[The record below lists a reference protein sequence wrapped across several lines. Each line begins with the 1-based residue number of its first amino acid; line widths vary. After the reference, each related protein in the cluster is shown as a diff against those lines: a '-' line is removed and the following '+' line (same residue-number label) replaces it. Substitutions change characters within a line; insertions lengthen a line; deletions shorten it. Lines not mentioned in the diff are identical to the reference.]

1 MSSTQNHHQ
10 QLKDLLAQSDWD
22 NAQALWLELAEQ
34 FPDQPEFL
42 LQLVKEFADAGQ
54 HTLAAELAALIAEN
68 IKAAGKHH
76 EWLYALKLQAE
87 AHPNDKPLRTEITEA
102 LTEIHQKDPR
112 LKTILAIAEL
122 DQNRTPLPKALA
134 RIDTLLALQP
144 AAFCQHKSWGFG
156 RVKNF
161 DTTLGQVV
169 LAFGHNPSHSMQL
182 AYAADSLTPISQE
195 HIEVRKMTD
204 LEGLKRLGTED
215 PAALLRLALL
225 SHNRSATADRI
236 EAMLSGSVIPADQ
249 WKKWWENARK
259 LAKRDPHIDLPVKKT
274 DLIVLRTA
282 PVSQQDEILD
292 SFRSAKGLVQKTAV
306 AKDFLK
312 RVEEMDN
319 ADLLVQEFQ
328 DALLEALQKI
338 PISRQPERIEAAVV
352 LEQLGRHRQT
362 ATEDGGAF
370 LINLLSGI
378 YNLSSLLDDLST
390 SAAKRVLAVLKV
402 SAPDRLFQEFNRFST
417 KVLDEIPDLL
427 GQNAAAVKQWV
438 HNQTAGSELLCWIAR
453 NVSTPSSR
461 KAYPWLDAF
470 QAPDLLLAI
479 VEAIESAPTKS
490 ANKKLRDVLFEEGDL
505 VADLLAEADTETV
518 RKLTRLIMSSSAIEE
533 LDRRSF
539 MARIVKEHPFV
550 QEFLISKTVKEQP
563 LIVSWGSYR
572 KRQAELDDIVKKI
585 PQNSKE
591 IGLARSYGDLRENF
605 EFKAAK
611 DMQKLLMRRRAE
623 LEVLLSRAQATDFAD
638 VKTDLVSIGSSVTV
652 TDIGAK
658 QTQTYHILGAWDSDP
673 THGVIS
679 YPAAL
684 AQALLNKHVG
694 DTIDWQGDAGPL
706 KFRIDRIEKVPSEI
720 LNAL

>member
-1 MSSTQNHHQ
+1 MRVSTPWQPSSPHS
-10 QLKDLLAQSDWD
+10 LPRISRL
-22 NAQALWLELAEQ
+22 
-34 FPDQPEFL
+34 
-42 LQLVKEFADAGQ
+42 
-54 HTLAAELAALIAEN
+54 
-68 IKAAGKHH
+68 AGKHH

-169 LAFGHNPSHSMQL
+169 LAFGHNPAHSMQL

-204 LEGLKRLGTED
+204 LDGLKRLSTED
-215 PAALLRLALL
+215 PAALLRQVLL

-236 EAMLSGSVIPADQ
+236 ESMLSGSVIPADQ
-249 WKKWWENARK
+249 WKKWWENVRK
-259 LAKRDPHIDLPVKKT
+259 LAKKDPHIDLPIKKT
-274 DLIVLRTA
+274 EPIVLRTA

-312 RVEEMDN
+312 RVDDMDN

-328 DALLEALQKI
+328 DALLDALQKT

-378 YNLSSLLDDLST
+378 YNLSALLDDLSS
-390 SAAKRVLAVLKV
+390 SAAKRVLAVLKA

-427 GQNAAAVKQWV
+427 GQNAAAIKQWV

-461 KAYPWLDAF
+461 KACPWLEDF
-470 QAPDLLLAI
+470 QTPALLLAV

-490 ANKKLRDVLFEEGDL
+490 ANKKLRDVLFEEGEL
-505 VADLLAEADTETV
+505 VADLLAEADPETV

-533 LDRRSF
+533 LDRRSL

-572 KRQAELDDIVKKI
+572 KRQAELEDIVKKI

-623 LEVLLSRAQATDFAD
+623 LENLLSRAQATDFAD

-673 THGVIS
+673 TNGVIS

-720 LNAL
+720 LTAL